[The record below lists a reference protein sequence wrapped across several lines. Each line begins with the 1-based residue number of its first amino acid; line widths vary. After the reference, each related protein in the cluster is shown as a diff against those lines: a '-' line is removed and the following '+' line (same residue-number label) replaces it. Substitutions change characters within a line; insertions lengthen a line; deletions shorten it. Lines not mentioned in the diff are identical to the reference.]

1 MRYESGCKAY
11 ESGCKTYE
19 KQGEDACWQLGSVVN
34 DPFDMV
40 PFVRYC
46 CRVLARRR
54 CGSVQACDLANF
66 TRVHTAKQHDV

>member
-11 ESGCKTYE
+11 ESGCKAYESGCKAYESGCKAYE

-46 CRVLARRR
+46 CRVVASL
-54 CGSVQACDLANF
+54 GVLDEF
-66 TRVHTAKQHDV
+66 GV